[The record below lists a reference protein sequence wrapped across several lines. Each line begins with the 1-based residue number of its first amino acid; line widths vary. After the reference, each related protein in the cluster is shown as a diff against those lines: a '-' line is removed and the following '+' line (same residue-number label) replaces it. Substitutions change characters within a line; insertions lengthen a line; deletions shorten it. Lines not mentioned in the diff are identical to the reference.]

1 MSARA
6 NNAPDRLNI
15 HPSGMVS
22 VPEDIWMPIEI
33 ENGRW
38 AAIPGPEFCTR
49 LYRGQNTQ
57 HLPCRAS
64 MFRDPSVT
72 EYLACVTKLAEFWMI
87 CDRHPGVVE
96 VKDWTIAGCNASFA
110 GESQA
115 QHYELPT
122 TLLDFSRSRDV
133 AEFFARCRRVSAGDR
148 VWGRVPKSEFSA
160 VLYTVDLAL
169 LLADK
174 KTAAQF
180 VPTGPSPFLRP
191 YRQKAVGLYLRGD
204 CLTKQPYV
212 VEQVLDYSA
221 SRANELLKLFDGG
234 RVLFPDDVMSR
245 IAQRI
250 KASRDIAREALKAAK
265 IHIKAEKPLEL
276 LESDL
281 ITLGYTISD
290 RNPLIT
296 GEEFNQMGVDWAQV
310 RNEYLRDMRVRLYA
324 DHMQE
329 S

>member
-1 MSARA
+1 MLARA
-6 NNAPDRLNI
+6 NNAPDQLSI

-22 VPEDIWMPIEI
+22 GSADIWMPIEI
-33 ENGRW
+33 ENGKW

-49 LYRGQNTQ
+49 LYRGQNTR

-64 MFRDPSVT
+64 MFRLPSVT
-72 EYLACVTKLAEFWMI
+72 EYLACVAKQLEFWMI
-87 CDRHPGVVE
+87 CDLHPGVIE
-96 VKDWTIAGCNASFA
+96 VKDWTIAGCKSSFE

-160 VLYTVDLAL
+160 VLYTVDIAL

-174 KTAAQF
+174 KTAVQF
-180 VPTGPSPFLRP
+180 GLTGPSPFLRP
-191 YRQKAVGLYLRGD
+191 HRQKAVGLYLRGD

-234 RVLFPDDVMSR
+234 RALFPDDVMSR

-265 IHIKAEKPLEL
+265 IYIKAEKPLEL
-276 LESDL
+276 LENDL
-281 ITLGYTISD
+281 IALGYTISD
-290 RNPLIT
+290 RDPLIT
-296 GEEFNQMGVDWAQV
+296 EEEFNQMGVDWAQV
-310 RNEYLRDMRVRLYA
+310 RNEYLRDMRVRLCA
-324 DHMQE
+324 DHIQE